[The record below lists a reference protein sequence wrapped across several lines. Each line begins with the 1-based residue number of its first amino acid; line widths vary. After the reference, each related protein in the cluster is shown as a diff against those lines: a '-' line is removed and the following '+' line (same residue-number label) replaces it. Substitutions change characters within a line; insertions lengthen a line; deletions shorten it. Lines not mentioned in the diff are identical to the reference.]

1 MGIIIT
7 YLSFTGGHHMHNNAD
22 IPLVVSEITGV
33 WNNYMYD
40 SMSVCVLRYFLNNA
54 ADDETRGAIQYALN
68 LSNEHISVLTDIFK
82 QEKLPLPDGF
92 SDKDVDMSAPPL
104 FTDAFYLLY
113 ISYMSR
119 IGLQDYSL
127 TLNHIARS
135 DIRKYFSSCIA
146 ECVDLYNMLTDL
158 RLSKG
163 IFIRAPRVEV
173 SKTVQY
179 IMEGALASGFNQVC
193 TTKEVVD
200 FMSRARE
207 MSAKLVKKFSL
218 LLADEGIPIPCASDS
233 FVTDSTVSPFSEKL
247 MMFHGLALANTA
259 VINYGMALARS
270 VRGDL
275 STYYVRLLAE
285 TMNLIKDG
293 SNIMIANGWMEQ
305 PPQVVRHENL

>member
-1 MGIIIT
+1 
-7 YLSFTGGHHMHNNAD
+7 
-22 IPLVVSEITGV
+22 
-33 WNNYMYD
+33 MYD

-179 IMEGALASGFNQVC
+179 IKESSFMVDFFGEKRAMLAREVTHIFSNFLSFIMEGALASGFNQVC

-207 MSAKLVKKFSL
+207 MSAKLVKKFSI

-247 MMFHGLALANTA
+247 MMFHGLALANTS

-275 STYYVRLLAE
+275 STDYVRLLAE

-293 SNIMIANGWMEQ
+293 NNIMIANGWMEQ